1 MTVATHPSM
10 PVSAFL
16 DAHPGI
22 DRFELLLPDLSG
34 IARGKRLRR
43 AGLRSAAAQG
53 LPLPSS
59 IFASRA
65 SGESVGKSGL
75 VWEVGDKDLRCHLIP
90 ESLVRMP
97 WAPRPS
103 AQALLR
109 MLDEDGT
116 PFFADPRTVLEA
128 VLARYAARD
137 WTPVVALELEFF
149 LIAKPGGKH
158 RAPKP
163 ADAPLTGQPQTKTQV
178 FGFEELAEFDVVLGA
193 IEDACRTQGVPAG
206 AASAE
211 YAPSQF
217 EINLNHVDDA
227 VLAADHAFL
236 LKRIIKGVATA
247 HGMAATFM
255 AKPFAEESGSGMH
268 MHFSILDGQG
278 RNIMAETEGEDPLSN
293 PLLRHAVGGL
303 AAGLRDHAAILAPT
317 ANAYRRFG
325 TGSYAPVT
333 TSWGF
338 NNRTVAFRIPDGD
351 ARARR
356 IEHRVPG
363 ADTNPHLVAASVLA
377 AALDGIERRLDPP
390 PASEGNAYET
400 PGRDIPETW
409 GEALRAFETSSLIEA
424 AFGARFQALFH
435 AVKDEERRV
444 FDAEITPREWEW
456 YLTTI

>member
-1 MTVATHPSM
+1 MTVAMHPTM
-10 PVSAFL
+10 AVNAFL

-43 AGLRSAAAQG
+43 AGLRSASSQG

-65 SGESVGKSGL
+65 SGESVGASGL
-75 VWEVGDKDLRCHLIP
+75 VWEVGDRDLRCRLVSG
-90 ESLVRMP
+90 SLAEMP

-109 MLDEDGT
+109 MFDDDGS
-116 PFFADPRTVLEA
+116 PFFADPRTVLER
-128 VLARYAARD
+128 VLERYKARG

-149 LIAKPGGKH
+149 LIAKPSGKQ
-158 RAPKP
+158 RAPK
-163 ADAPLTGQPQTKTQV
+163 AANAPLTGQPQTKTQV
-178 FGFEELAEFDVVLGA
+178 YGFEELAEFDAVLGA
-193 IEDACRTQGVPAG
+193 IEDACRIQGVPAG

-211 YAPSQF
+211 YGPSQF

-227 VLAADHAFL
+227 IRAADHAFL
-236 LKRIIKGVATA
+236 LKRIIKGVATS

-255 AKPFAEESGSGMH
+255 AKPFAEESGNGMH
-268 MHFSILDGQG
+268 MHFSILDDRG
-278 RNIMAETEGEDPLSN
+278 RNIMAEADGEDPLSN

-303 AAGLRDHAAILAPT
+303 TAGLRDHAAILAPT

-325 TGSYAPVT
+325 AGSYAPVSA
-333 TSWGF
+333 SWGY
-338 NNRTVAFRIPDGD
+338 NNRTVAFRVPDGD

-363 ADTNPHLVAASVLA
+363 ADANPYLVAASVLA
-377 AALDGIERRLDPP
+377 AALDGIERRLDPS
-390 PASEGNAYET
+390 PAIEGNAYEA

-409 GEALRAFETSSLIEA
+409 AEALRAFETSSLVEN

>member
-1 MTVATHPSM
+1 MTVAMHPTM
-10 PVSAFL
+10 AVNAFL

-43 AGLRSAAAQG
+43 AGLRGAAAHG

-65 SGESVGKSGL
+65 SGESVGASGL
-75 VWEVGDKDLRCHLIP
+75 VWEVGDRDLRCRLIP
-90 ESLVRMP
+90 ESLVLMP

-109 MLDEDGT
+109 MLDDDGA
-116 PFFADPRTVLEA
+116 PFFADPRTVLER
-128 VLARYAARD
+128 VVARYAARG

-149 LIAKPGGKH
+149 LIAKPGAKQ

-163 ADAPLTGQPQTKTQV
+163 ANAPLTGQPQTKTQV
-178 FGFEELAEFDVVLGA
+178 YGFEELAEFDIVLGT
-193 IEDACRTQGVPAG
+193 IEDACRIQGVPAG

-217 EINLNHVDDA
+217 EINLNHVADA

-236 LKRIIKGVATA
+236 LKRIIKGVAGA
-247 HGMAATFM
+247 HGIAATFM
-255 AKPFAEESGSGMH
+255 AKPFAEESGNGMH
-268 MHFSILDGQG
+268 MHFSVLDKDG
-278 RNIMAETEGEDPLSN
+278 RNIMAEADGAEPLSN
-293 PLLRHAVGGL
+293 PFLRHAVGGL
-303 AAGLRDHAAILAPT
+303 AAGLREHTAILAPT
-317 ANAYRRFG
+317 ANAFRRFG
-325 TGSYAPVT
+325 VGSYAPVT
-333 TSWGF
+333 ASWGY
-338 NNRTVAFRIPDGD
+338 NNRTVAFRVPDGD
-351 ARARR
+351 PSSRR

-363 ADTNPHLVAASVLA
+363 ADANPYLVTASVLA
-377 AALDGIERRLDPP
+377 SALDGIERRLEPP
-390 PASEGNAYET
+390 PATEGNAYEAQ
-400 PGRDIPETW
+400 GRDITETW
-409 GEALRAFETSSLIEA
+409 NEALRAFQASPLVEA
-424 AFGARFQALFH
+424 AFGAPFQALFH

-444 FDAEITPREWEW
+444 FDADVTPREWEW